1 MIGEKQCFLGE
12 TPNNLADVTNKQ
24 RVGGTWFRW
33 YRNEGKPMSYQ
44 TQTASSRAN
53 AVRRIKRLEGWVEAI
68 DTKER
73 NITLRIGSRITNSII
88 VHLPESCEVSQGDTL
103 VRMGLLIPYDQL
115 RVTFRRVKAGLIV
128 ARKVELI

>member
-1 MIGEKQCFLGE
+1 
-12 TPNNLADVTNKQ
+12 
-24 RVGGTWFRW
+24 
-33 YRNEGKPMSYQ
+33 MSYQ